1 MRSSAATDIIIVVV
15 CVAALAA
22 FLVAIVFAQRTPF
35 FRHPHTE
42 PRRGRVW
49 GGTHMGGGRSV
60 APRRDAEVTP
70 DEDPNKPTV
79 PVRKPR
85 GTSPMDL

>member
-1 MRSSAATDIIIVVV
+1 MSATLIWIMCVVIVL
-15 CVAALAA
+15 ALAG
-22 FLVAIVFAQRTPF
+22 FLAAVVLAQRTPF

-42 PRRGRVW
+42 PRRGQVW

-60 APRRDAEVTP
+60 APRRDAEITP